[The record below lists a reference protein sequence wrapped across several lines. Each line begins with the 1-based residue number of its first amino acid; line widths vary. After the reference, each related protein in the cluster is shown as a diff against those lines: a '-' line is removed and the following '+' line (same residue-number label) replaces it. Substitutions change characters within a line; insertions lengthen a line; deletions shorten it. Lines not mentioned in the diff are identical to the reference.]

1 MANYLTMQDVVL
13 GYMVTVILVELPDI
27 KLQVKIKETQIKCQK
42 SSKMQNLCQILNL
55 CKGYGIPA

>member
-27 KLQVKIKETQIKCQK
+27 KLQVKIKKNKTNSRKVPKCK
-42 SSKMQNLCQILNL
+42 TC
-55 CKGYGIPA
+55 ARF